1 MIQIPFPIYLL
12 VPSGILIFLMGFYS
26 WFKVKNKE
34 NFVFFIL
41 SILYSLWSIGTFM
54 MWQYCGNDMEVL
66 FWDRFLYLAAI
77 FVPPIIYHFSIE
89 FCKIKTQRVSLFLS
103 YLLAIAFAFLS
114 RTDYFVKDIFNYQWG
129 CHTQAQIG
137 HHFYLIFTAVFLFL
151 AIRNFLIFLKNQ
163 KEQNKK
169 SQTLYILI
177 AIFIWTFTGIETLP
191 AYGIGIYPI
200 FYLALPLFTLIIA
213 YAITEKQ
220 LFGPILA
227 THILIAAILIFLATI
242 LVFPTVEIGI
252 WGRLACFLIMLYLC
266 YLLLKYSRDEQTI
279 KEQLQQ
285 SYEELKKLD
294 EAKTMFLSIASHQ
307 MRTPLTIIKGYLSLA
322 LSGDYG
328 KVEGQAKDFLEEVYR
343 ANEREIALVNDLL
356 DLTRIQTGKIA
367 YKFEDVQLDDLT
379 AEVIKE
385 IEPEAQAK
393 NLKLVFEKPS
403 KPLPKIKADSQK
415 LRQVIF
421 NLLDNAIKYTK
432 EGEVRVSL
440 DFNPFSQIVIL
451 KVQDTGMGMSS
462 EEISNLFKLFNRSQS
477 AVNAYPSGVGIGLY
491 FASEIVKAHQGRIWA
506 ESAGPGRGSA
516 FYVELP
522 EKRRG

>member
-12 VPSGILIFLMGFYS
+12 VPSGIFIFLVGFYS
-26 WFKVKNKE
+26 WFKVKTKE
-34 NFVFFIL
+34 NLIFFGL
-41 SILYSLWSIGTFM
+41 SVLYSLWSLGTFM
-54 MWQYCGNDMEVL
+54 MWQCCGNDAKVI

-89 FCKIKTQRVSLFLS
+89 FCKIRTQKVPLFFS
-103 YLLAIAFAFLS
+103 YLLAVFFAFLS
-114 RTDYFVKDIFNYQWG
+114 RTDYFVKDVFNYQWG

-137 HHFYLIFTAVFLFL
+137 HHFYLIFTIIFLFL
-151 AIRNFLIFLKNQ
+151 AIRNFLIFSKNQ

-169 SQTLYILI
+169 SQSLYILL
-177 AIFIWTFTGIETLP
+177 AIFIWTFTGFEILP
-191 AYGIGIYPI
+191 AYGVGIYPI

-227 THILIAAILIFLATI
+227 THVLVAAILIFLATI
-242 LVFPTVEIGI
+242 LVFSAVEIGF
-252 WGRLACFLIMLYLC
+252 WGRLICFLIMVYLC
-266 YLLLKYSRDEQTI
+266 FLLLKYSRDEQTI
-279 KEQLQQ
+279 KEQLRQ

-328 KVEGQAKDFLEEVYR
+328 KVEGQVRDFLEEVYR

-356 DLTRIQTGKIA
+356 DLTRIQTGKIV
-367 YKFEDVQLDDLT
+367 YNFENIQLEDLT
-379 AEVIKE
+379 AEVVKE
-385 IEPEAQAK
+385 FELEAQNK
-393 NLKLVFEKPS
+393 NLKLVFDKPS
-403 KPLPKIKADSQK
+403 KSIPKIKADSQK
-415 LRQVIF
+415 LRQVIS

-432 EGEVRVSL
+432 QGEVRVSL
-440 DFNPFSQIVIL
+440 DFNPFAQTVIL

-462 EEISNLFKLFNRSQS
+462 EEISNLFKLFNRSQA
-477 AVNAYPSGVGIGLY
+477 AVNTYPSGVGIGLY
-491 FASEIVKAHQGRIWA
+491 FASEIVKAHQGHIWA
-506 ESAGPGRGSA
+506 ESAGPDRGSA
-516 FYVELP
+516 FYIELP
-522 EKRRG
+522 C